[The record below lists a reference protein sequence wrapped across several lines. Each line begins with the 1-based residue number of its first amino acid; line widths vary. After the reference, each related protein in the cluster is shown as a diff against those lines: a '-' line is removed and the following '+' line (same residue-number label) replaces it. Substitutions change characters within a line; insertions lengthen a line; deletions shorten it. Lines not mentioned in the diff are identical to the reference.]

1 MNWRETAQQVVFNA
15 SLAGR
20 DDESK
25 NEVKETSVI
34 GINANK
40 VDSMNSAIKDYVD
53 NLEKHLEYLKE
64 YVKTNNDLFL
74 KYDEQINN
82 YILDITNT
90 CNVVTNKLND
100 LKVQLDDVKHEY
112 ENQNKPTSDQLL
124 SNVSIFE
131 NVEPVIVDSYNC

>member
-15 SLAGR
+15 SLAGK
-20 DDESK
+20 DDSK

-64 YVKTNNDLFL
+64 YIKTNNDLFL

-131 NVEPVIVDSYNC
+131 NVEKY

>member
-100 LKVQLDDVKHEY
+100 LKVKLDDVKHEY

-131 NVEPVIVDSYNC
+131 NVEKY

>member
-40 VDSMNSAIKDYVD
+40 IDSMNSTIKDYVD

-74 KYDEQINN
+74 KYDEQLNN

-90 CNVVTNKLND
+90 CNVVTNKLID
-100 LKVQLDDVKHEY
+100 LKVQLDDVKQEY
-112 ENQNKPTSDQLL
+112 ENQNKPMSEQLL

-131 NVEPVIVDSYNC
+131 NVEKY

>member
-82 YILDITNT
+82 YILDITKT
-90 CNVVTNKLND
+90 CNDVTN
-100 LKVQLDDVKHEY
+100 
-112 ENQNKPTSDQLL
+112 
-124 SNVSIFE
+124 
-131 NVEPVIVDSYNC
+131 

>member
-74 KYDEQINN
+74 KYDEQLNN

-131 NVEPVIVDSYNC
+131 NVEKY

>member
-74 KYDEQINN
+74 KYAEQLNN
-82 YILDITNT
+82 YVLDITNT

-100 LKVQLDDVKHEY
+100 LKVLLDDVKHEY

-131 NVEPVIVDSYNC
+131 NVEKY

>member
-64 YVKTNNDLFL
+64 YIKTNNDLFL

-90 CNVVTNKLND
+90 CNVVTNKLID
-100 LKVQLDDVKHEY
+100 LKVQLDDVKQEY
-112 ENQNKPTSDQLL
+112 ENQNKPMSEQLL

-131 NVEPVIVDSYNC
+131 NVEKY

>member
-40 VDSMNSAIKDYVD
+40 IDSMNSTIKDYVD

-90 CNVVTNKLND
+90 CNVVTNKLID
-100 LKVQLDDVKHEY
+100 LKVQLDDVKQEY
-112 ENQNKPTSDQLL
+112 ENQNKPMSEQLL

-131 NVEPVIVDSYNC
+131 NVEKY

>member
-82 YILDITNT
+82 YILDITKT
-90 CNVVTNKLND
+90 CNVVTNKLID

-131 NVEPVIVDSYNC
+131 NVEKY

>member
-15 SLAGR
+15 SLAGK

-40 VDSMNSAIKDYVD
+40 IDSMNSTIKDYVD

-74 KYDEQINN
+74 KYDEQLNN
-82 YILDITNT
+82 YVLDITKT
-90 CNVVTNKLND
+90 CNVVTNKLID
-100 LKVQLDDVKHEY
+100 L
-112 ENQNKPTSDQLL
+112 
-124 SNVSIFE
+124 
-131 NVEPVIVDSYNC
+131 

>member
-25 NEVKETSVI
+25 NEVKEASVI

-131 NVEPVIVDSYNC
+131 NGKEISKTD

>member
-40 VDSMNSAIKDYVD
+40 IDSMNSTIKDYVD

-74 KYDEQINN
+74 KYDEQLNN

-131 NVEPVIVDSYNC
+131 NVEKY

>member
-74 KYDEQINN
+74 KYDEQLNN

-90 CNVVTNKLND
+90 CNIVTNKLND

-131 NVEPVIVDSYNC
+131 NVEKY

>member
-1 MNWRETAQQVVFNA
+1 MNWREKAQQVVFNA

-131 NVEPVIVDSYNC
+131 NVEKY

>member
-74 KYDEQINN
+74 KYDEQLNN
-82 YILDITNT
+82 YVLDITKT

-131 NVEPVIVDSYNC
+131 NVEKY

>member
-40 VDSMNSAIKDYVD
+40 IDSMNSTIKDYVD

-74 KYDEQINN
+74 KYDEQLNN
-82 YILDITNT
+82 YVLDITNT
-90 CNVVTNKLND
+90 CNVVTNKLID
-100 LKVQLDDVKHEY
+100 LKVQLDDVKQEY
-112 ENQNKPTSDQLL
+112 ENQNKPMSEQLL

-131 NVEPVIVDSYNC
+131 NVEKY

>member
-25 NEVKETSVI
+25 NEVKETSVV

-40 VDSMNSAIKDYVD
+40 VDSMNSAIKNYVD

-131 NVEPVIVDSYNC
+131 NVEKY

>member
-25 NEVKETSVI
+25 NEIKETSVI

-40 VDSMNSAIKDYVD
+40 IDSMNSTIKDYVD

-74 KYDEQINN
+74 KYDEQLNN
-82 YILDITNT
+82 YVLDITKT
-90 CNVVTNKLND
+90 CNVVTNKLID
-100 LKVQLDDVKHEY
+100 LKVQLDDVKQVY
-112 ENQNKPTSDQLL
+112 ENQNKPMTDQLL

-131 NVEPVIVDSYNC
+131 NVERY

>member
-82 YILDITNT
+82 YILDITKT
-90 CNVVTNKLND
+90 CNVVTNKLID
-100 LKVQLDDVKHEY
+100 LKVQLDDVKQEY
-112 ENQNKPTSDQLL
+112 ENQNKPMSEQLL

-131 NVEPVIVDSYNC
+131 NVEKY

>member
-74 KYDEQINN
+74 KYDEQLNN
-82 YILDITNT
+82 YVLDIIKT
-90 CNVVTNKLND
+90 CNVVTNKLID
-100 LKVQLDDVKHEY
+100 LKVQLDDVKQEY
-112 ENQNKPTSDQLL
+112 ENQNKPMSEQLL

-131 NVEPVIVDSYNC
+131 NVEKY

>member
-15 SLAGR
+15 SLAGK

-40 VDSMNSAIKDYVD
+40 IDSMNSTIKDYVD

-74 KYDEQINN
+74 KYDEQLNN
-82 YILDITNT
+82 YVLDITKT
-90 CNVVTNKLND
+90 CNVVTNKLID
-100 LKVQLDDVKHEY
+100 LKVQLDDVKQEY
-112 ENQNKPTSDQLL
+112 ENQNKPMTDQLL

-131 NVEPVIVDSYNC
+131 NVEKY

>member
-1 MNWRETAQQVVFNA
+1 MNYSFK
-15 SLAGR
+15 LF
-20 DDESK
+20 DESK

-131 NVEPVIVDSYNC
+131 NVEKY

>member
-15 SLAGR
+15 SLAGK
-20 DDESK
+20 DDSK

-40 VDSMNSAIKDYVD
+40 IDSMNSTIKDYVD

-74 KYDEQINN
+74 KYDEQLNN
-82 YILDITNT
+82 YVLDITNT
-90 CNVVTNKLND
+90 CNVVTNKLID

-131 NVEPVIVDSYNC
+131 NVEKY

>member
-15 SLAGR
+15 SLAGK
-20 DDESK
+20 DDSK

-40 VDSMNSAIKDYVD
+40 IDSMNSTIKDYVD

-74 KYDEQINN
+74 KYDEQLNN
-82 YILDITNT
+82 YVLDITNT
-90 CNVVTNKLND
+90 CNVVTNKLID
-100 LKVQLDDVKHEY
+100 LKVQLDDVKQEY
-112 ENQNKPTSDQLL
+112 ENQNKPMSEQLL

-131 NVEPVIVDSYNC
+131 NVEKY

>member
-15 SLAGR
+15 SLAGK
-20 DDESK
+20 DDSK

-40 VDSMNSAIKDYVD
+40 IDSMNSTIKDYVD

-74 KYDEQINN
+74 KYDEQLNN
-82 YILDITNT
+82 YVLDITKT
-90 CNVVTNKLND
+90 CNVVTNKLID
-100 LKVQLDDVKHEY
+100 LKVQLDDVKQEY

-131 NVEPVIVDSYNC
+131 NVEKY

>member
-40 VDSMNSAIKDYVD
+40 IDSMNSTIKDYVD

-74 KYDEQINN
+74 KYDEQLNN
-82 YILDITNT
+82 YVLDITKT
-90 CNVVTNKLND
+90 CNVVTNKLMD
-100 LKVQLDDVKHEY
+100 LKVQLDDVKQEY
-112 ENQNKPTSDQLL
+112 ENQNKSMTDQLL

-131 NVEPVIVDSYNC
+131 NVEKY

>member
-40 VDSMNSAIKDYVD
+40 IDSMNSTIKDYVD

-74 KYDEQINN
+74 KYDEQLNN
-82 YILDITNT
+82 YVLDITKT
-90 CNVVTNKLND
+90 CNVVTNKLID
-100 LKVQLDDVKHEY
+100 LKVQLDDVKQEY
-112 ENQNKPTSDQLL
+112 ENQNKPMSEQLL

-131 NVEPVIVDSYNC
+131 NVEKY

>member
-100 LKVQLDDVKHEY
+100 LKVQLDDVKQEY
-112 ENQNKPTSDQLL
+112 ENQNKSMTDQLL

-131 NVEPVIVDSYNC
+131 NVEKY

>member
-90 CNVVTNKLND
+90 CNVVTNKLMD
-100 LKVQLDDVKHEY
+100 LKVQLDDVKQEY

-131 NVEPVIVDSYNC
+131 NVEKY

>member
-131 NVEPVIVDSYNC
+131 NVEKY

>member
-40 VDSMNSAIKDYVD
+40 IDSMNSTIKDYVD

-131 NVEPVIVDSYNC
+131 NVEKY

>member
-40 VDSMNSAIKDYVD
+40 IDSMNSTIKDYVD

-74 KYDEQINN
+74 KYDEQLNN

-100 LKVQLDDVKHEY
+100 LKVQLDDVKQEY

-131 NVEPVIVDSYNC
+131 NVEKY

>member
-15 SLAGR
+15 SLVGR

-131 NVEPVIVDSYNC
+131 NVEKY

>member
-40 VDSMNSAIKDYVD
+40 VDSMNSTIKDYVD

-74 KYDEQINN
+74 KYDEQLNN
-82 YILDITNT
+82 YVLDITKT

-131 NVEPVIVDSYNC
+131 NVEKY

>member
-53 NLEKHLEYLKE
+53 NLEKHLVYLKE

-131 NVEPVIVDSYNC
+131 NVEKY

>member
-20 DDESK
+20 YDESK
-25 NEVKETSVI
+25 NEVKETSVV

-131 NVEPVIVDSYNC
+131 NVEKY

>member
-25 NEVKETSVI
+25 NEVKEASVI

-64 YVKTNNDLFL
+64 YIKTNNDLFL

-90 CNVVTNKLND
+90 CNVVTNN

-131 NVEPVIVDSYNC
+131 NVEKY